1 MTRGAVSHHHRAVMA
16 RAMPLDSAWIVMW
29 NIAANMHMAG

>member
-1 MTRGAVSHHHRAVMA
+1 MA
-16 RAMPLDSAWIVMW
+16 RAVPLDSAWIVMW